1 MKIPNILR
9 ILLSINGVIAF
20 VLLGIAIGSEIVK
33 ALCILGCGL
42 NLYDLYK
49 ISNEG
54 R

>member
-9 ILLSINGVIAF
+9 IRSSINGVIAF
-20 VLLGIAIGSEIVK
+20 ALLGIVVESEFVK
-33 ALCILGCGL
+33 ALCILVCGL
-42 NLYDLYK
+42 NLYDLYR